1 LLEALKTFKK
11 AMVKTI
17 LLIEDNDEIRDNTS
31 EMLELAGYKVHSA
44 SNGKLGVEKA
54 LEIKPNLVICD
65 IMMPVMDGYGVL
77 QIFMHNPEL
86 SVVPFIFLTAKTE
99 RSDIRKGME
108 MGADDYL
115 TKPFS
120 EAELLSA
127 VESRLRRA
135 ENLKKSNTS
144 QEDFDSFWDEAK
156 ADTDLQNLTID
167 RKVFQY
173 KKKQIIYSEGN
184 EANKLYFIKKG
195 KVKTYQSNADG
206 KEFITG
212 IFCAGEFFGYISIL
226 EDNHHTDSAETLEE
240 CEIITIPK
248 NDFLTILHKKQ
259 HVAQKFIKMLAGSV
273 AEKEKFLVGMAY
285 NSLRKR
291 IADTLVILYNKYK
304 QESSATGLG
313 IQISR
318 DNLASIVGTATE
330 SLIRTLSDFKQEGYI
345 EINEGKIMIKDEKKL
360 ANLRY

>member
-1 LLEALKTFKK
+1 MAKS
-11 AMVKTI
+11 I

-31 EMLELAGYKVHSA
+31 EMLELASYKVYTA
-44 SNGKLGVEKA
+44 NNGKVGVEKA
-54 LEIKPNLVICD
+54 LEVKPDLVICD

-86 SVVPFIFLTAKTE
+86 SVTPFIFLTAKTE
-99 RSDIRKGME
+99 RTDIRKGME

-127 VESRLRRA
+127 VESRLRRS
-135 ENLKKSNTS
+135 ENLKKSIVST
-144 QEDFDSFWDEAK
+144 EDFESFWNEAK

-167 RKVFQY
+167 RKVFHY

-184 EANKLYFIKKG
+184 EANKLFFIKKG

-212 IFCAGEFFGYISIL
+212 IFCEGDFFAYIPIL
-226 EDNHHTDSAETLEE
+226 EESSYTDSAETLEE
-240 CEIITIPK
+240 CEIITVPK
-248 NDFLTILHKKQ
+248 NDFLTVLHKKQ
-259 HVAQKFIKMLAGSV
+259 SVAQKFIKMLAGSV
-273 AEKEKFLVGMAY
+273 SEKEKFLVGMAY

-291 IADTLVILYNKYK
+291 IADALVALYHKYK
-304 QESSATGLG
+304 QEQSSNIDAG

-345 EINEGKIMIKDEKKL
+345 EINEGKIFIKDERKL
-360 ANLRY
+360 ANLKY